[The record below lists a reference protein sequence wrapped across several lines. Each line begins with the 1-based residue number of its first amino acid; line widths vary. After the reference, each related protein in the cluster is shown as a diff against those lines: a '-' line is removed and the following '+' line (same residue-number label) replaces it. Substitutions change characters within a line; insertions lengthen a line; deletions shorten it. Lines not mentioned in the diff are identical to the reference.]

1 MKYAYIIFVKT
12 LGECKMKKILLV
24 ITMSLLMLTI
34 LSADEIKALTDIV
47 IDPNPMYD
55 FTKITVSFDSPV
67 EVQIS
72 IETEAGK
79 VIKTLYSGMV
89 KDNLQMVWDRIG
101 DNGTY
106 TPSGEY
112 FLIVRFNQRYTSVKR
127 TLILK

>member
-1 MKYAYIIFVKT
+1 
-12 LGECKMKKILLV
+12 MKKILLV

>member
-34 LSADEIKALTDIV
+34 LSADELKALTDIV

>member
-1 MKYAYIIFVKT
+1 
-12 LGECKMKKILLV
+12 MKKILLV

-34 LSADEIKALTDIV
+34 LSADELKALTDIV